1 MKDNS
6 MTTTHD
12 NTNPVVRKTA
22 RIEDRAT
29 GQFLEEIE
37 FPVSPGE
44 TRRLQLLPSV
54 VADPSKFEGSLIDR
68 GARLPDDTQARKAL
82 LTEVAKSEAPNQYV
96 YETRSGWLDPGK
108 VFVLPDGA
116 ISVETTNIIGVS
128 PSYSTSDPSGR
139 RTNSGTPTSWR
150 DTVGQISRLSSLLMF
165 ATSTALAAPLL
176 AITGTQSFAFCLYGR
191 TRSGKTI
198 ATLVGSSVIGIGR
211 TENLIGWNITDA
223 RLEERLSEFNDLLFP
238 IDDLSTMRGSDRE
251 KYLRI
256 RNLTYRVSQGWSTG
270 RHSSFTRAHEG
281 AHGGWR
287 CIALTSAEK
296 SIRDMAADAKVERQQ
311 GEVLRLIDVPAVFPG
326 SDHVFDRRSANVP
339 IPNFKAWRDTTF
351 AGIVADC
358 EANHGAPLRQYL
370 EEIITADFD
379 VREMAR
385 DAAASFAQHV
395 ADVGDDVVA
404 RDVAKKF
411 GLVYAGGLLGIRLGI
426 VPWQQDE
433 LLDAIAK
440 CYRGARSLLPDEGV
454 ALRQGLAILQTRLSG
469 LARAKL
475 LKRHASTDW
484 DKLDGY
490 WRRKSGQDRYV
501 IKREVFNALFAT
513 ATQKNLV
520 LKHLMENGQI
530 AMAVRKSGGA
540 SSERKPRG
548 QFYWPDGERRRS
560 YEITFPRD

>member
-1 MKDNS
+1 
-6 MTTTHD
+6 
-12 NTNPVVRKTA
+12 
-22 RIEDRAT
+22 
-29 GQFLEEIE
+29 
-37 FPVSPGE
+37 
-44 TRRLQLLPSV
+44 
-54 VADPSKFEGSLIDR
+54 
-68 GARLPDDTQARKAL
+68 
-82 LTEVAKSEAPNQYV
+82 
-96 YETRSGWLDPGK
+96 
-108 VFVLPDGA
+108 
-116 ISVETTNIIGVS
+116 
-128 PSYSTSDPSGR
+128 
-139 RTNSGTPTSWR
+139 
-150 DTVGQISRLSSLLMF
+150 
-165 ATSTALAAPLL
+165 
-176 AITGTQSFAFCLYGR
+176 
-191 TRSGKTI
+191 
-198 ATLVGSSVIGIGR
+198 
-211 TENLIGWNITDA
+211 
-223 RLEERLSEFNDLLFP
+223 
-238 IDDLSTMRGSDRE
+238 MRGSDRE

-326 SDHVFDRRSANVP
+326 SDHVFDRRSADVP

-358 EANHGAPLRQYL
+358 EADHGAPLRKYV
-370 EEIITADFD
+370 EK
-379 VREMAR
+379 M
-385 DAAASFAQHV
+385 S
-395 ADVGDDVVA
+395 
-404 RDVAKKF
+404 

-454 ALRQGLAILQTRLSG
+454 ALRQGLAILQTRLSS